1 MLRTGLVI
9 ACLVGLL
16 AGCATAAPT
25 ATGATYTDDLGH
37 QVTLPDRPL
46 RVAGLTDV
54 VAALWNYGIA
64 PVAAFGFTGV
74 TQDKRLAGRDVS
86 GVVELGREYGRID
99 LEALARARPDVIV
112 TNAYP
117 VDAAGTVDPN
127 APLYGFADLAQQEA
141 AARIAPIVA
150 VTMDGSAVAVVDRT
164 ERLAAALGADP
175 ARIAEGRA
183 TYAAARER
191 LRTAAADHP
200 VTIAALAAYPA
211 DGLYVAKYSDDPA
224 LTSYADLGVR
234 ILDLGGPRYYWSVL
248 SWETVDQLR
257 ADVVLE
263 SQIDPMTPEDLAAR
277 PTFAQ
282 LPAARAGQV
291 RPWIFA
297 SMDGFAQARYIDQLA
312 TVITGA
318 RQVV

>member
-1 MLRTGLVI
+1 MVI
-9 ACLVGLL
+9 SCLVGLL
-16 AGCATAAPT
+16 AGCAGPAPT
-25 ATGATYTDDLGH
+25 ATGATFTDDLGH
-37 QVTLPDRPL
+37 QVTLPDQPL
-46 RVAGLTDV
+46 RVAGLADV
-54 VAALWNYGIA
+54 VAALWNYGIE

-74 TQDKRLAGRDVS
+74 TQDRRLAGRDLS

-117 VDAAGTVDPN
+117 VDQAGTIDPN

-150 VTMDGSAVAVVDRT
+150 VTMDGSAVEVVDRT
-164 ERLAAALGADP
+164 ERLATALGADP
-175 ARIAEGRA
+175 ARIAEGRT
-183 TYAAARER
+183 TYTAARER
-191 LRTAAADHP
+191 LRAAAAANP

-211 DGLYVAKYSDDPA
+211 DGLYVAKHPDDPA

-263 SQIDPMTPEDLAAR
+263 SQIDPMTPQDLAAR

-291 RPWIFA
+291 RPWTFA
-297 SMDGFAQARYIDQLA
+297 SMDGFAQAQYIDELA
-312 TVITGA
+312 TVIAGA
-318 RQVV
+318 RKVV